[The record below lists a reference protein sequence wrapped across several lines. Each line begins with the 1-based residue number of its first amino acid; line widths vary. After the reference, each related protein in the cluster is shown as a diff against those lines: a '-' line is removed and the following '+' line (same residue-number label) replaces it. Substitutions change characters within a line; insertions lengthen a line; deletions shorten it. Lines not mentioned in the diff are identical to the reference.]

1 MTRMID
7 WGKLAAELTNDDL
20 PPGEYAGSTKI
31 LIERTRMLG
40 AACVNSPAEA
50 AQAFC
55 YLTKYTT
62 ERLEGLVTDAAGE
75 PLAIIGALVGNRHT
89 GRVYAENFISEA
101 FRIKNAANV
110 WFGHNHPA
118 GKNMFS
124 YSDRL
129 ANALLTDAFFG
140 SGIRHRGF
148 LAVAGMREQG
158 VGWVYA
164 PCQQSLYYEP
174 RGHSPQEGDLT
185 GYCLQVITTKT
196 VPIIELVYAHEQAI
210 GPRLRDPISNREK
223 VALTKGQSGFFLLNQ
238 SSYPL
243 AFIPLPNSAAVEK
256 LRFGGSLDGL
266 YRAISIANPSYAL
279 LINHG
284 VLSEKAI
291 ENLFGFFKSSNVY
304 VLDVLGVSKRK
315 LTSLLDDEATRS
327 KYYANLKLERFYQC
341 APEPELVT
349 ASESV
354 LGAKEN

>member
-1 MTRMID
+1 MTWMID
-7 WGKLAAELTNDDL
+7 WEKLAAELTNDDL

-40 AACVNSPAEA
+40 AACVNSPVEA

-62 ERLEGLVTDAAGE
+62 ERLEGLVTDAEGQ

-118 GKNMFS
+118 GKNSFS

-148 LAVAGMREQG
+148 LAVAGMRELG

-164 PCQQSLYYEP
+164 PCQPSLYYEP
-174 RGHSPQEGDLT
+174 RGHSPQEGDLS
-185 GYCLQVITTKT
+185 GFCQPVAACVT

-210 GPRLRDPISNREK
+210 GPRLRDPLTNLEK

-243 AFIPLPNSAAVEK
+243 AFMPLPNSAAVEK
-256 LRFGGSLDGL
+256 LRFGGSLGGL

-279 LINHG
+279 LVNHG
-284 VLSEKAI
+284 ELSEKAI
-291 ENLFGFFKSSNVY
+291 ENLFGFFKSANVY
-304 VLDVLGVSKRK
+304 VLDVLGVSQRK

-327 KYYANLKLERFYQC
+327 KYYANLKLERFYQG
-341 APEPELVT
+341 LR
-349 ASESV
+349 
-354 LGAKEN
+354 G